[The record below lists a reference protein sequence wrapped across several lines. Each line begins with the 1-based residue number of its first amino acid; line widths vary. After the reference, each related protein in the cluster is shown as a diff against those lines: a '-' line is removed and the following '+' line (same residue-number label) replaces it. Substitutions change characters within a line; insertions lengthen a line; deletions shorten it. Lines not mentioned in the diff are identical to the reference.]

1 MPSPASTVR
10 ALAAA
15 ISLGALSAAFGAPG
29 NVGFPR
35 YPSISPDGKTVVFS
49 WRGDLWSVPASGG
62 TAARLTSHS
71 ANDLRSA
78 FSPDGRTIAF
88 NSARLGGGNIFL
100 MNADGSNVR
109 PITFSDRVLQLAGFN
124 ADGTRVLFSAAREG
138 DQYRAVRPYT
148 VSTQGGAIERLLDC
162 FGETPQVSPDG
173 KRIVFER
180 GGSEWSRRHYR
191 GPDSRDLWLYDISG
205 KSFTRLTTW
214 AGNDGKAQWRDNNT
228 IVYLSDRELDTVN
241 LWSMTIDG
249 GESKARRLTGFQGV
263 DVHDVDVAV
272 DAGVAVFSSWDTLST
287 LDLGAAAPAARVLT
301 INAAEDEQDNVS
313 LRQVGKDVSQAALS
327 PDGKTM
333 AVIAY
338 GQVYVRGTEDKSPTR
353 RVTPADWK
361 GRCREP
367 AWSADGVTLYFSSD
381 ADGTDAIYKATV
393 EKTRDEVKEEFKKAS
408 KPEEKKPDEPKV
420 QEPEGAAPPPVKE
433 GEAAAG
439 GADAAADAKDGAK
452 KEEKKDEPD
461 FAKQAERWS
470 KALRFKVETVNTSR
484 KPGDNDRMPA
494 LSPDGKTM
502 VFRRGRGDIV
512 AMDLA
517 SGTVRTMLS
526 SWDYGNEFRISPDS
540 RFIAWSA
547 SDDDFNA
554 DLWIAPLDGSKPPA
568 NVTRHPDIDG
578 APRWSADSKV
588 LAFLSEREGDLD
600 VYAVYLDKELESLS
614 TPDLEK
620 YYKDAV
626 DAAKK
631 RKPLNH
637 EKKKDEKKDA
647 KDGGKD
653 GSKEEKKAETPP
665 SAPAAAATPAPA
677 AAPADPATA
686 PATPAPAPATEPA
699 AALAAEAKKD
709 DKKDEKK
716 EETKEP
722 PFEPDLDD
730 AYLRIKRITT
740 LNGNEGNLEITPGG
754 DRLIFTG
761 NDGGDGGQGLYS
773 VKWNG
778 DEKER
783 KRLMEGE
790 PRVQMVSLTGDKLVI
805 VDKGSTSTIP
815 PEGGKTE
822 SQAIEDRARVDLQ
835 AQAAQKF
842 TEAARVLGELFY
854 HPTMKDLDWKSLS
867 ERYLT
872 LAKQT
877 RTGEEFAYVALR
889 LMGEL
894 NGSHLGVFTPP
905 EPAPL
910 AETVGRL
917 GIDAFAAQA
926 PERVFQVSAVVP
938 LGPASIGPM
947 ALRAGDMITAI
958 DDEPFAETDSLES
971 RLRGKVGKEVS
982 VTFKRQLKDG
992 EPRAELSALFTP
1004 IAYERET
1011 DLRYDWWVKRNA
1023 DLVSEWSG
1031 GKLGYLHIRGMS
1043 EPSLVTFERDL
1054 YAAAHNK
1061 GGLLVDVRS
1070 NGGGWTADR
1079 ILVSLVTPAH
1089 AYTVP
1094 RGGSTNPDAYPR
1106 DRLFIQK
1113 YTKPVNMLCNEKSFS
1128 NAEIVSHAF
1137 KHLKRGTLCGQQ
1149 TYGGVISTDA
1159 FTLVDGTGVRLP
1171 FRGWYT
1177 FDGKDMENNGAMP
1190 DLVTVQTP
1198 EDETAGFDRQLKEA
1212 VEDLMKRVP

>member
-1 MPSPASTVR
+1 MPVR
-10 ALAAA
+10 TPLAAVTA
-15 ISLGALSAAFGAPG
+15 AAGFTLSLVAPAVGAPG

-35 YPSISPDGKTVVFS
+35 YPSISPDGKTIVFT
-49 WRGDLWSVPASGG
+49 WRGDLWSVPATGG
-62 TAARLTSHS
+62 TAVRLTTHPT
-71 ANDLRSA
+71 NDLRSA

-100 MNADGSNVR
+100 MNADGTNVR
-109 PITFSDRVLQLAGFN
+109 PITFSDRQLQLAGFN
-124 ADGTRVLFSAAREG
+124 ADGTRVLFSAARES
-138 DQYRAVRPYT
+138 DVYRAVRPYS
-148 VSTQGGAIERLLDC
+148 VPVEGGPIERLMEC
-162 FGETPQVSPDG
+162 FGEAPQVSPDG

-191 GPDSRDLWLYDISG
+191 GPDSRDLWMYDTQAG
-205 KSFTRLTTW
+205 SFTRLTTW
-214 AGNDGKAQWRDNNT
+214 AGNDGKAKWRDNST
-228 IVYLSDRELDTVN
+228 IVYLSDRELNTVN
-241 LWSMTIDG
+241 VWTMTVDG
-249 GESKARRLTGFQGV
+249 GESKARRLTGFEGV
-263 DVHDVDVAV
+263 DVHDLDVAPN
-272 DAGVAVFSSWDTLST
+272 AGVAVLSAWDTLST
-287 LDLGAAAPAARVLT
+287 LDLGAASPTPRVLT

-313 LRQVGKDVSQAALS
+313 LRQVGKDVSQSALS

-338 GQVYVRGTEDKSPTR
+338 GQVYVRGTEEKAPTR
-353 RVTPADWK
+353 RVTPEDWK

-408 KPEEKKPDEPKV
+408 KPEEKKPDEP
-420 QEPEGAAPPPVKE
+420 QPQPAEGAAPPPV
-433 GEAAAG
+433 
-439 GADAAADAKDGAK
+439 DAAAKAGDTAAGEKAATKKDEK
-452 KEEKKDEPD
+452 KEEPD
-461 FAKQAERWS
+461 VAKQAERWS
-470 KALRFKVETVNTSR
+470 KSLRFKVEMVDTLR

-494 LSPDGKTM
+494 LSMDGRTM
-502 VFRRGRGDIV
+502 VFRRGRADIM

-517 SGTVRTMLS
+517 GGGVRTLLS

-540 RFIAWSA
+540 RFIAWSS

-554 DLWIAPLDGSKPPA
+554 DVWVSPLDGSKPPV
-568 NVTRHPDIDG
+568 NITRHPDLDG
-578 APRWSADSKV
+578 SPRWSADSKV
-588 LAFLSEREGDLD
+588 LAFLSDRQGDMD
-600 VYAVYLDKELESLS
+600 VYTVYLDKDLESLA

-620 YYKDAV
+620 YYKDAA

-637 EKKKDEKKDA
+637 EKKKEDKKDNT
-647 KDGGKD
+647 KE
-653 GSKEEKKAETPP
+653 SKQERIAD
-665 SAPAAAATPAPA
+665 APAASAPQA
-677 AAPADPATA
+677 NPAAPASPAA
-686 PATPAPAPATEPA
+686 PGADPAPAPATPA
-699 AALAAEAKKD
+699 AEPKSAEAPENAKKD
-709 DKKDEKK
+709 DRADTKDEN
-716 EETKEP
+716 KEP
-722 PFEPDLDD
+722 PFEPSLDD
-730 AYLRIKRITT
+730 AYLRINRVTR

-761 NDGGDGGQGLYS
+761 NDGGDGGEGLYS
-773 VKWNG
+773 VKWTG
-778 DEKER
+778 EDKER

-790 PRVQMVSLTGDKLVI
+790 PRVQMVSLTGDKVVV
-805 VDKGSTSTIP
+805 VDKGSTSTLP

-835 AQAAQKF
+835 AQASQKF
-842 TEAARVLGELFY
+842 IEAARVLGELFY

-867 ERYLT
+867 ERYLA

-877 RTGEEFAYVALR
+877 RTSEEFAYVALR

-894 NGSHLGVFTPP
+894 NGSHLGVFSPA

-917 GIDAFAAQA
+917 GIDAVAAQA
-926 PERVFQVSAVVP
+926 PERVFQVTAVVP
-938 LGPASIGPM
+938 QGPASTGPM

-958 DDEPFAETDSLES
+958 DDRAFADTDSLES
-971 RLRGKVGKEVS
+971 VLRGKVGKEVS
-982 VTFKRQLKDG
+982 VTFRRALKEG
-992 EPRAELSALFTP
+992 EPRTELSVLLTP
-1004 IAYERET
+1004 ISYERDT
-1011 DLRYDWWVKRNA
+1011 DLRYEWWVKKNA
-1023 DLVSEWSG
+1023 ALVSEWSG

-1043 EPSLVTFERDL
+1043 EPSLVAFERDL
-1054 YAAAHNK
+1054 YAAAAGK
-1061 GGLLVDVRS
+1061 SGLLVDVRS

-1094 RGGSTNPDAYPR
+1094 RGGQHNKDAYPR
-1106 DRLFIQK
+1106 DRLFIQR

-1198 EDETAGFDRQLKEA
+1198 EDETSGFDRQLKEA
-1212 VEDLMKRVP
+1212 VEDLLKRVP